1 VTAPPRPPLRRF
13 TPGAATVHHDPAELA
28 RTTRALRAAGR
39 RVVLVPTMGALHA
52 GHLELVRHARRVPGS
67 TVVVSIFVNPLQFG
81 AGEDLEAY
89 PRTLERDTEL
99 LREAGVD
106 LVLAPSA
113 DAVYP
118 HGRRTTVH
126 PGPLGAELEGASR
139 PGHFAGMLTVV
150 AKLFA
155 VVGPDTALFGEK
167 DFQQLTLVRQM
178 VADLDLGVRVVGV
191 PTVREPDGLALS
203 SRNAYL
209 DPDQRRAAVVLSAA
223 LVAGAHAAQGG
234 AQVVLGTAR
243 AVLDAE
249 PGVVVD
255 YLELRDLHLG
265 PAPAQGD
272 ARLLVAARV
281 GATRLIDNVGV
292 ALGTGFLNAPA
303 PTTVPEA

>member
-1 VTAPPRPPLRRF
+1 MTAPPRPARYSA
-13 TPGAATVHHDPAELA
+13 GAATVHHDPAELA
-28 RTTRALRAAGR
+28 RTTRALRATGR

-67 TVVVSIFVNPLQFG
+67 VVVVSIFVNPLQFG
-81 AGEDLEAY
+81 VGEDLDAY
-89 PRTLERDTEL
+89 PRTLEPDTEL

-113 DAVYP
+113 EGMYP

-126 PGPLGAELEGASR
+126 PGELGEQLEGASR

-150 AKLFA
+150 AKLLTI
-155 VVGPDTALFGEK
+155 VGPDTAFFGEK

-209 DPDQRRAAVVLSAA
+209 DEEQRRAAVALSAA

-234 AQVVLGTAR
+234 AQVVLDTAR
-243 AVLDAE
+243 AVLDAA

-255 YLELRDLHLG
+255 YLELRDRHLG
-265 PAPAQGD
+265 PAPQQGD
-272 ARLLVAARV
+272 ARLLVAARL
-281 GATRLIDNVGV
+281 GTTRLIDNVGV
-292 ALGTGFLNAPA
+292 ALGTGFPPA
-303 PTTVPEA
+303 LSPEA